1 MDYQDLRGW
10 IAAVEELGELER
22 LDGADWDL
30 EMAAITELVLR
41 ERRPPPALLFD
52 EIPGYPSG
60 YRVLTGLANT
70 PRRTALTLRMP
81 TDLDS
86 RGLVQAWRQRL
97 GSLEPIPP
105 RVVDRGP
112 ILENEA
118 RGAAIDLTRFP
129 APKWHEKDGG
139 RYLGTAD
146 VIITRD
152 PETGW
157 ANLGTYRVQ
166 LHDERTVS
174 IYMSP
179 GKHGLIHR
187 QKHFAQGQ
195 PCPVVL
201 SFGHDP
207 LLFLVAAQ
215 NVAYGTPELAYAG
228 AIKGA
233 PIEVLE
239 GAATGL
245 PIPAHAEI
253 AIEGAILPD
262 QMRSEGPFGEF
273 TGYYASAAR
282 QEYVVRVDRL
292 LYRDQPIIAGSP
304 PGRPPGENTYALCIF
319 RSALIWND
327 LQKAGVPDVVGVC
340 CHEVGATRMF
350 NVVAIKQR
358 YPGHARQAGLVALGC
373 GPGAYLSR
381 FVVIVDEDIDPF
393 DLEAVMWA
401 VSTRCDPD
409 RDIDVI
415 RRMWSGP
422 LDPIVRPGEKGFS
435 SRAIIDATRPWEW
448 RDEFPPIV
456 EFNADRLSD
465 VRARWGARLGLAG
478 AAPRVPSGAPR

>member
-1 MDYQDLRGW
+1 MDYQNLRGW
-10 IAAVEELGELER
+10 IAAVDELGELER
-22 LDGADWDL
+22 LEGVDSDL
-30 EMAAITELVLR
+30 ELATITELVLR
-41 ERRPPPALLFD
+41 ERRPPPAVLYD
-52 EIPGYPSG
+52 DIVGYSRG
-60 YRVLTGLANT
+60 YRVLTGLSNT
-70 PRRTALTLRMP
+70 PKRTALTLRLP
-81 TDLDS
+81 TDLDT
-86 RGLVQAWRQRL
+86 RGLIQAWRARMET
-97 GSLEPIPP
+97 LEPIPP
-105 RVVDRGP
+105 RVVSRGP
-112 ILENEA
+112 VLENEQ
-118 RGAAIDLTRFP
+118 RGAAIDLSLFP
-129 APKWHEKDGG
+129 APKWHEEDGG

-146 VIITRD
+146 LIITRD

-166 LHDERTVS
+166 VHDPQTVS

-179 GKHGLIHR
+179 GKHGNIHR
-187 QKHFAQGQ
+187 QKYFAEGQ

-201 SFGHDP
+201 TFGHDP

-215 NVAYGTPELAYAG
+215 NVPYGTPELAYAG
-228 AIKGA
+228 SIKGA
-233 PIEVLE
+233 PVDVLE
-239 GAATGL
+239 GAVTGL
-245 PIPAHAEI
+245 PIPVDAEI

-262 QMRSEGPFGEF
+262 QTRSEGPFGEF

-282 QEYVVRVDRL
+282 QEYIVRVDRV
-292 LYRDQPIIAGSP
+292 LYRDEPIITGSP
-304 PGRPPGENTYALCIF
+304 PGRPPGENTYALCVF

-381 FVVIVDEDIDPF
+381 FVVIVDEDVNPY

-409 RDIDVI
+409 VDIDII

-422 LDPIVRPGEKGFS
+422 LDPIVRPGAKGFS
-435 SRAIIDATRPWEW
+435 SRAILDATRPWEW
-448 RDEFPPIV
+448 RDEFPAV
-456 EFNADRLSD
+456 VQFSAERLAAA
-465 VRARWGARLGLAG
+465 RARWGARLGLG
-478 AAPRVPSGAPR
+478 VGGEQPAAAR